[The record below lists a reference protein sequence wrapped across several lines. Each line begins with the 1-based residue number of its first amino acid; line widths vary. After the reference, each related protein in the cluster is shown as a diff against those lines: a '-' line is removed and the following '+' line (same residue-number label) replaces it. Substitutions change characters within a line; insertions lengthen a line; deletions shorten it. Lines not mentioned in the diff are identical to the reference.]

1 MHRRR
6 HITFLAIFVSALV
19 VMCLG
24 AGILVLIATNNDDR
38 ASFEASSQAAL
49 TAFMEEYRLAEEQ
62 GEAWT
67 KEPHDIALRFSC
79 GEECG
84 GESVTINMP
93 GPDRAVLIVEDHT
106 VFDDSIK
113 ATKTR
118 IDLVRSGDHWLVEW
132 AGWKQQCRR
141 DDWTAVFQGRFG
153 WHTQLCP

>member
-1 MHRRR
+1 MRRR
-6 HITFLAIFVSALV
+6 RYSTFLAVFVAALV
-19 VMCLG
+19 VTCLG
-24 AGILVLIATNNDDR
+24 AGILVLIASNNDDR
-38 ASFEASSQAAL
+38 ATFEARDQAAL

-67 KEPHDIALRFSC
+67 KEPRDIALRFSC
-79 GEECG
+79 REECG
-84 GESVTINMP
+84 GERVTVNLP
-93 GPDRAVLIVEDHT
+93 EPDRVVLIVEDHT

-118 IDLVRSGDHWLVEW
+118 IELARGGNGWKVEW

>member
-1 MHRRR
+1 MRKSTTVLL
-6 HITFLAIFVSALV
+6 ISVAALV

-38 ASFEASSQAAL
+38 ASFEASSQAAR
-49 TAFMEEYRLAEEQ
+49 TAFMEGYRRAEEQ

-84 GESVTINMP
+84 GESVTVNQID
-93 GPDRAVLIVEDHT
+93 PDRSVVIVEDHT

-118 IDLVRSGDHWLVEW
+118 IELMRSGNGWKVEW